1 MPPHLSY
8 TIWFSQRTG
17 STLLSRALTATGMAG
32 RPGEWLYTGDTG
44 LMTHY
49 GRADVA
55 ELQAHLW
62 ELGSTDN
69 GVFGLKHAFHEPHF
83 SRVLA
88 TLGTLPGSPPPSAP
102 RAAVWAHAFP
112 HHRHIF
118 MTRRNK
124 VRLAVSWWKAIRT
137 QEWHRELDAPAA
149 PSAQPAPDDGYSF
162 DAINHLL
169 CEATLREA
177 GIQEFFAEAGI
188 VPLTVVY
195 EDFSADYA
203 GTLRRVLDFL
213 DLDAANAPIPP
224 PPLAPTADAVN
235 EAWVQRFREE
245 RQEGW
250 ENRGW

>member
-1 MPPHLSY
+1 MPPRLSY

-17 STLLSRALTATGMAG
+17 STLLSRALAATGMAG
-32 RPGEWLYTGDTG
+32 RPEEWLYTGDTE

-49 GRADVA
+49 GVADVA

-62 ELGSTDN
+62 TLGSTPN
-69 GVFGLKHAFHEPHF
+69 GVFGLKHSFYEPQVG
-83 SRVLA
+83 RVLA

-137 QEWHRELDAPAA
+137 QEWHREPGAPAA
-149 PSAQPAPDDGYSF
+149 SRPPGGDYSF

-203 GTLRRVLDFL
+203 GTLARVLNFL
-213 DLDAANAPIPP
+213 GLDATDASIPP

-235 EAWVQRFREE
+235 EAWVQRFRKE

-250 ENRGW
+250 ENWGW